1 MMNLSQS
8 HPDVNPEI
16 FTVLELGISC
26 SLPELSGLYFSG
38 LKRHSGS
45 QPIYRSPRTCN
56 QIYYRLTLICYPPR
70 NILHNDGSLAFA
82 DLPLS
87 NPLSKNEIDELSEMT
102 HGELLQFVRKE
113 GRFLRKAKIWK
124 EEREL
129 W

>member
-8 HPDVNPEI
+8 HPDIDPEI

-45 QPIYRSPRTCN
+45 QPLYHSPRTCS

-70 NILHNDGSLAFA
+70 NILHNGGSLAFA
-82 DLPLS
+82 DPPHSNLLS
-87 NPLSKNEIDELSEMT
+87 ENEIDELSKMT
-102 HGELLQFVRKE
+102 REQLLEFVLQEGKFQRKM
-113 GRFLRKAKIWK
+113 KIWK
-124 EEREL
+124 EQREL